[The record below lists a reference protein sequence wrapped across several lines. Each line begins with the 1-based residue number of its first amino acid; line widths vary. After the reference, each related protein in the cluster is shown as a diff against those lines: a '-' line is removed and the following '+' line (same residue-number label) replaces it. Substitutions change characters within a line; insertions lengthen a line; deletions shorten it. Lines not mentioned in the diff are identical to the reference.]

1 MGAWSL
7 VIFSVC
13 LQAAIGLFIWAIVIK
28 SRKPDL
34 SHRGPA
40 FWATILS
47 GVAMLAS
54 LGHLGVPLKAVNSIT
69 QIGSSWLSREIIFAA
84 SFFVIALVSYVL
96 ERVNPMMT
104 KGFYWIGGVV
114 GLAGVF
120 SMSKIYM
127 NTVIPAWATWYTMVD
142 FFATALILGGILFL
156 VLVKA
161 DRELAAEVSISV
173 LTFALIYAALT
184 PLYLAALGAGGGAAS
199 ASAALMAGEMQVLLL
214 AKWLLILGGVLLTV
228 VPLRKEG
235 RPRAYMTA
243 SLVTLSVGA
252 LVGRYLFYAAG
263 VAKAI
268 GLI

>member
-28 SRKPDL
+28 AKKPDL
-34 SHRGPA
+34 NHSRPA
-40 FWATILS
+40 LWATILS

-54 LGHLGVPLKAVNSIT
+54 LGHLGVPLKAINSIT
-69 QIGSSWLSREIIFAA
+69 QVGSSWLSREIIFAA
-84 SFFVIALVSYVL
+84 SFFVIALVTYVL
-96 ERVNPMMT
+96 EKTNPVMT
-104 KGFYWIGGVV
+104 KGFYWVGGVV

-120 SMSKIYM
+120 SMSKIYI
-127 NTVIPAWATWYTMVD
+127 NTVIPAWATWYTAVD

-156 VLVKA
+156 VLAKS
-161 DRELAAEVSISV
+161 DKDLVSSVAVLV

-184 PLYLAALGAGGGAAS
+184 PVYLAALAAGGGAAA
-199 ASAALMAGEMQVLLL
+199 ASAALMAGNMQVLLL
-214 AKWLLILGGVLLTV
+214 AKWLLILGGALLAII
-228 VPLRKEG
+228 PLRKEG
-235 RPRAYMTA
+235 EAQSYITV
-243 SLVTLSVGA
+243 SLVTLSIGV